1 MIRHKSNNMISLC
14 VTKYFVIQYVAKRIF
29 IVLVSSNS
37 VTRIYII
44 RSAVSFCNIC
54 LHSRISSM
62 ISRTWQMDR
71 VSITQVRSRANL
83 KNDKNHRMTIH
94 HRLIS
99 EFSMIDSYFV
109 FADADSIKMTDESI
123 SNILRRKDILC

>member
-1 MIRHKSNNMISLC
+1 MR
-14 VTKYFVIQYVAKRIF
+14 VTKYFVIQYIAKRIF
-29 IVLVSSNS
+29 TVLVSSNS
-37 VTRIYII
+37 DMCIYIS
-44 RSAVSFCNIC
+44 RSAVSFRNTYIC

-62 ISRTWQMDR
+62 ISRAWQMDC

-99 EFSMIDSYFV
+99 KFSMIDSYFV
-109 FADADSIKMTDESI
+109 FADAESIQDSIKMTDESI

>member
-1 MIRHKSNNMISLC
+1 MR

-44 RSAVSFCNIC
+44 RSAVFFRNTYILLPWYRSPDIARMTNG
-54 LHSRISSM
+54 SRV
-62 ISRTWQMDR
+62 DPF
-71 VSITQVRSRANL
+71 VTQVRSRANL

-99 EFSMIDSYFV
+99 KFSMIDSYFV
-109 FADADSIKMTDESI
+109 FADAGSIQNSIKMTDESI